1 MLSIKSAYDYQVIIG
16 LIILL
21 WSVGSSK
28 GEHNERQVPKL
39 RVLGLFSY
47 QGSDWDGECVI
58 PAARLAKDEINR
70 NDSIL
75 PGYML
80 ELIEANSGCDRD
92 LGVREFVKKALYSE
106 QHLPVA
112 IIGTG
117 CSSSTIPIAS
127 VAGREDILLPQV
139 SYGAASPFL
148 SFTDS
153 FPYFYRTVPTDE
165 YIEGARI
172 SLMQMFNWKRYG
184 IHNTAFGGDNVVW
197 IEHSITALRTG
208 IVQHIMGAEEVYT
221 GEPYQQDSRTT
232 GNSVFETAQLVN
244 DIYTSGMRIG
254 MIYGIQES
262 LISDLLCILYRHN
275 LVYPQIIWMLID
287 LGTYDRLST
296 PDCTPEEMRQ
306 ATEGII
312 YFGHQYNSTSN
323 GVFDV
328 TNKTFEQYYKSYV
341 NESRKYAEENCPD
354 TNRTE
359 TNCTDTNCTD
369 TNCTD
374 TCSNI
379 RNIWSTFTY
388 DAMWALGLALHKAEE
403 KLHNNNSSLAN
414 FKLGNSTISG
424 VIIEELARINFTGAS
439 GDVSFDKTHKR
450 EFLAIAIQQV
460 QSGTLKRIGLYS
472 PSKNSSQLG
481 NLCLDESAFLW
492 SVGSPP
498 ADSFPIKTLLA
509 ETWVLVLM
517 YLLLTVGILWNNFFL
532 LINFYYQNFPSI
544 KSSSTRLNHLM
555 FAGNNLLLLGGIA
568 VVIKVTDEYEAVVFG
583 TLCQSTWWLFD
594 LGLLLVLIITLLKS
608 WRIYRIF
615 NSFEPGKFLSD
626 NTFIAIAT
634 GCIIINAI
642 YHSVF
647 VMVNNTNFV
656 RVKILPSEG
665 FVRQKVMYCQPS
677 NWWGIFYLPHLVMII
692 ILCVLAFAIRKVYDK
707 QFNDAKNIATFFY
720 ITALVVT
727 ICAGISYAVSPANDV
742 YDKITISLLL
752 DCTAILCIVFTC
764 LLTLFVP
771 KMMPLFKYLYCHRQ

>member
-1 MLSIKSAYDYQVIIG
+1 MLRGILSILKFAYNYQVVTGIIA
-16 LIILL
+16 LL
-21 WSVGSSK
+21 WSAGSST
-28 GEHNERQVPKL
+28 GEHINERQVPTTL
-39 RVLGLFSY
+39 QVLGLFSY
-47 QGSDWDGECVI
+47 RGSDWDGEYVI

-75 PGYML
+75 PGYVL

-92 LGVREFVKKALYSE
+92 RGVRKFVRNALHSE

-127 VAGREDILLPQV
+127 ICGRKDIALPQV

-172 SLMQMFNWKRYG
+172 SLMKKFNWKRYG
-184 IHNTAFGGDNVVW
+184 IHNTEIGGDNEVW
-197 IEHSITALRTG
+197 IDHSITALRAG
-208 IVQHIMGAEEVYT
+208 IQQHIMGAEEVYT
-221 GEPYQQDSRTT
+221 GEPYQQIIRNK
-232 GNSVFETAQLVN
+232 GFEKAQFV
-244 DIYTSGMRIG
+244 DEIRTSGMRVG
-254 MIYGIQES
+254 MIYGLQES
-262 LISDLLCILYRHN
+262 LMSDLLCILYRHN

-287 LGTYDRLST
+287 LGTYDQLYS
-296 PDCTPEEMRQ
+296 PDCKPEEMRQ

-312 YFGHQYNSTSN
+312 YMGHQYNSTSE

-328 TNKTFEQYYKSYV
+328 TNKTFEQYYKSYI
-341 NESRKYAEENCPD
+341 NESRNYASERKHND
-354 TNRTE
+354 
-359 TNCTDTNCTD
+359 
-369 TNCTD
+369 
-374 TCSNI
+374 SNI
-379 RNIWSTFTY
+379 GNIWSTFTY

-403 KLHNNNSSLAN
+403 KLSNINSSLAD
-414 FKLGNSTISG
+414 FTLGNSNISEA
-424 VIIEELARINFTGAS
+424 IIEELAGINFAGAS
-439 GDVSFDKTHKR
+439 GNVSFDKTHKR
-450 EFLAIAIQQV
+450 QFLAIAIQQV
-460 QSGTLKRIGLYS
+460 QNGALKKIGLYS
-472 PSKNSSQLG
+472 PSSDSSQLG
-481 NLCLDESAFLW
+481 ILSLNENAFLW
-492 SVGSPP
+492 SVENPP

-509 ETWVLVLM
+509 ETWVVVLM
-517 YLLLTVGILWNNFFL
+517 CLLLTVGILWNNFFL
-532 LINFYYQNFPSI
+532 LINFHYQNFYSI
-544 KSSSTRLNHLM
+544 KSSSARLNHLM
-555 FAGNNLLLLGGIA
+555 FAGNNLLLLGGIM

-615 NSFEPGKFLSD
+615 NSFEPGKFLTD
-626 NTFIAIAT
+626 NTFIAITT
-634 GCIIINAI
+634 GCIIINTI

-677 NWWGIFYLPHLVMII
+677 NWWGILYLPHLVMMI
-692 ILCVLAFAIRKVYDK
+692 ILCVLAFAIRKVRNK

-720 ITALVVT
+720 ITALVVP
-727 ICAGISYAVSPANDV
+727 ICAGVSYAVSPANDI
-742 YDKITISLLL
+742 YDKISVSLLL
-752 DCTAILCIVFTC
+752 NCTAILCIAFTC
-764 LLTLFVP
+764 QLTLFVP
-771 KMMPLFKYLYCHRQ
+771 KMIPLFKHLYYNCFYAFL

>member
-1 MLSIKSAYDYQVIIG
+1 MLSIKSAYNYQVVTGIIA
-16 LIILL
+16 LL
-21 WSVGSSK
+21 WSTDSST
-28 GEHNERQVPKL
+28 GEHNESKGPAIL

-47 QGSDWDGECVI
+47 RGSDWDGEYVI
-58 PAARLAKDEINR
+58 PAARLARDEINR

-75 PGYML
+75 PGYVL

-92 LGVREFVKKALYSE
+92 RGVREFVRNALHSTH
-106 QHLPVA
+106 QPVA

-172 SLMQMFNWKRYG
+172 SLMQKFNWKRYG

-197 IEHSITALRTG
+197 IDHSITALRAG
-208 IVQHIMGAEEVYT
+208 IEKHITGAEEVYT

-232 GNSVFETAQLVN
+232 GNSAFENAQLVN

-287 LGTYDRLST
+287 LGTYDQLYS
-296 PDCTPEEMRQ
+296 PDCEPEEMRQ

-312 YFGHQYNSTSN
+312 YLGHQYNSTSD

-328 TNKTFEQYYKSYV
+328 TNKTFEQYYKSYIS
-341 NESRKYAEENCPD
+341 ESRKYAIEREHND
-354 TNRTE
+354 
-359 TNCTDTNCTD
+359 
-369 TNCTD
+369 
-374 TCSNI
+374 SNI
-379 RNIWSTFTY
+379 GNIWSTFTY

-403 KLHNNNSSLAN
+403 KLHNDNSGLAD
-414 FKLGNSTISG
+414 FTLGNSNISEA
-424 VIIEELARINFTGAS
+424 IIEELAGINFAGAS
-439 GDVSFDKTHKR
+439 GNVSFDKTHKR

-460 QSGTLKRIGLYS
+460 QNGTLKKIGLYS
-472 PSKNSSQLG
+472 PSNNSSQLG
-481 NLCLDESAFLW
+481 NLSLLNESTFLW
-492 SVGSPP
+492 SVENPP

-509 ETWVLVLM
+509 ETWVVVLM

-532 LINFYYQNFPSI
+532 LINFHYQNFYSI
-544 KSSSTRLNHLM
+544 KSSSARLNHLM
-555 FAGNNLLLLGGIA
+555 FAGNNLLLLGGIM

-626 NTFIAIAT
+626 NTFIAITT
-634 GCIIINAI
+634 GCIIINTI
-642 YHSVF
+642 HHSVF

-677 NWWGIFYLPHLVMII
+677 NWWGILYLPHLVMMI
-692 ILCVLAFAIRKVYDK
+692 ILCVLAFAIRKVRNK

-720 ITALVVT
+720 ITALVVP
-727 ICAGISYAVSPANDV
+727 ICAGVSYAVSPANDI
-742 YDKITISLLL
+742 YDKISVSLLL
-752 DCTAILCIVFTC
+752 NCTAILCIVFTC
-764 LLTLFVP
+764 QLTLFVP
-771 KMMPLFKYLYCHRQ
+771 KMIPLFKHLYCHRQ